1 MSDLLNIG
9 RTGLNASKKSLET
22 TGHNISNVNTEGY
35 SRQRV
40 NQTTNSPI
48 TKGGTVHGT
57 GVRIKSVTRIND
69 DFVNKR
75 LEKAISNGEFFEQ
88 RMERMT
94 QVEDIFNDLD
104 SDGLNQVINKFFNSF
119 RELANQPENETIR
132 SVVRD
137 QANLVVQ
144 DFKRIQDNLN
154 SISSGIDENMKA
166 EVTDINQTL
175 EHIAN
180 LNKKIQSLEAIHEEV
195 GDLRD
200 QRDLAV
206 RNLAK
211 SFNVHTYQDNKGQ
224 FVVAARGVGTLV
236 TATQVQRLQI
246 GTSNKENST
255 NGLPGSADI
264 FFEGKPAHLLT
275 RKFQG
280 GSLASLAKVR
290 NEEIVAIKNKVD
302 TIAYN
307 LTKSVNAIHRR
318 GYVNRSLDVN
328 EQGSASS
335 IDSKG
340 PTTGIN
346 FFKEPIGSEGAAIN
360 MSLST
365 AVQEDLTNIVTALG
379 PNSPGDNR
387 VSLAISKIQH
397 ERIVGDG
404 EGQATLEEFY
414 LQAVGKIGLEAGKA
428 KLDAEQADGLTAQ
441 AVSIRER
448 LVGVSIDEEAANMVK
463 YQHAYQA
470 SAKIMQ
476 TADEMFKTVIG
487 IKR

>member
-40 NQTTNSPI
+40 NQTTNIPI
-48 TKGGTVHGT
+48 TKGGTIHGT
-57 GVRIKSVTRIND
+57 GARVKSVTRIND

-75 LEKAISNGEFFEQ
+75 LEKSISNSKFFEQ
-88 RMERMT
+88 RMDRMS

-104 SDGLNQVINKFFNSF
+104 TDGLNQVINRFFNSF

-144 DFKRIQDNLN
+144 DFQRIQGSLN
-154 SISSGIDENMKA
+154 SISAGIDGNMEA

-175 EHIAN
+175 EHIAS
-180 LNKKIQSLEAIHEEV
+180 LNAKIRSLEAVNEEV

-211 SFNVHTYQDNKGQ
+211 SFKVHTYQDNKGQ

-264 FFEGKPAHLLT
+264 FFEGKPAHILT
-275 RKFQG
+275 KKFQG

-290 NEEIVAIKNKVD
+290 NEEIVDIKNKID
-302 TIAYN
+302 SIAYN

-318 GYVNRSLDVN
+318 GYVNRKIEVG
-328 EQGSASS
+328 EQGSVSDV
-335 IDSKG
+335 DSKG
-340 PTTGIN
+340 MTTGIN
-346 FFKEPIGSEGAAIN
+346 FFKEPTGPQDSALN
-360 MSLST
+360 MSLSSE
-365 AVQEDLTNIVTALG
+365 VKEDLSNIVTALG

-387 VSLAISKIQH
+387 ISLAISKIQH
-397 ERIVGDG
+397 ERIVGD
-404 EGQATLEEFY
+404 EESTLEEFY

-428 KLDAEQADGLTAQ
+428 KLDSEQADGLKAQ
-441 AVSIRER
+441 AISIRER

-463 YQHAYQA
+463 YQHAYDA